1 MVSDRTTGNPL
12 SAGSLS
18 LFMATALPRG
28 ESSKLKNG
36 TEAIALAVHAGMLAV
51 GFRLVGLGEDERI
64 GECAAVLS
72 FTSPDAHGATKFTD
86 FNTQTLIEAYADAE
100 NPNPLPTS
108 WNASSLYTFR
118 YKHAQSAMDYHINVH
133 KLGGKAAVSAIA
145 IGDDRPK
152 NFDVTTKDYLSESML
167 PLSIPEDMSTED
179 AAKKLMDLF
188 ISSGRLNDLSAE
200 LKLKVIQK
208 LAPSLQKAG
217 YEEDSGASNSRNGS
231 TREDNSTPR
240 PNNPPNPRQPQ
251 DPEPARPYPFNDPL
265 AVPRQPGRPLP
276 EPMPGFEDEYEV
288 NRPLRG
294 GLRDDRYPIG
304 IGQDDLYPQG
314 LGPNDPL
321 RPHLG
326 GGLPRPGG
334 GFGGGMHPTFDD
346 PLFRGQGGQGG
357 YDPSAPPGARY
368 DPVGPGGTPRDNRGA
383 GPRFPGGGGFGG
395 PPNPFGGF
403 GGNDFI

>member
-1 MVSDRTTGNPL
+1 MVLDRTTGNPL
-12 SAGSLS
+12 SAGSLA
-18 LFMATALPRG
+18 LFMSTALPRG
-28 ESSKLKNG
+28 ENSKLKNG

-51 GFRLVGLGEDERI
+51 GFRLVGLGEDERT
-64 GECAAVLS
+64 G
-72 FTSPDAHGATKFTD
+72 
-86 FNTQTLIEAYADAE
+86 AYADAE
-100 NPNPLPTS
+100 NPNPLPTT

-152 NFDVTTKDYLSESML
+152 NFDVATKDYLSESML
-167 PLSIPEDMSTED
+167 PLSIPEEMSIDD

-188 ISSGRLNDLSAE
+188 ISSGRLNDLSAL
-200 LKLKVIQK
+200 LKMKVIQK

-217 YEEDSGASNSRNGS
+217 YEENGTSN
-231 TREDNSTPR
+231 TRDAPTRDENPTPR
-240 PNNPPNPRQPQ
+240 STHPQSPRQPQ

-276 EPMPGFEDEYEV
+276 EPIPGFEDEYEV
-288 NRPLRG
+288 NRPARG
-294 GLRDDRYPIG
+294 SLRDDRYPVG
-304 IGQDDLYPQG
+304 IGHDDLYPPG
-314 LGPNDPL
+314 MGPNDPL
-321 RPHLG
+321 RPHFG
-326 GGLPRPGG
+326 PGIPRPGG

-357 YDPSAPPGARY
+357 YDPTAPPGARY
-368 DPVGPGGTPRDNRGA
+368 DPIGPGGAPRDNRG
-383 GPRFPGGGGFGG
+383 GRPRFPGGGGFGG